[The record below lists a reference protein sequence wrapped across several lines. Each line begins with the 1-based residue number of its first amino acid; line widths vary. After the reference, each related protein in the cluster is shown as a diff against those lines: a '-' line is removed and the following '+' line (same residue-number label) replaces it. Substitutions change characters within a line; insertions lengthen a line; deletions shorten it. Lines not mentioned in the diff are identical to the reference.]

1 VIARVGQTHMKTKA
15 YKKRCKEL
23 STEPYRQDEA
33 DRAGG
38 LMKEAYVPVRR
49 TEAADVAEMAM

>member
-1 VIARVGQTHMKTKA
+1 MKTKA